1 MPADRDELV
10 PGPAYPMGAPHHR
23 DTHETEVAAARRMTP
38 LLRGCQGAVV
48 VALRAHP
55 AGLTTCELCE
65 QPDLVRYDR
74 LTVGARVTELQ
85 NHGWVRASGFKRK
98 SWREQDMNVWVLC
111 DPLPTTAPP
120 QTGGSY
126 QPATM
131 LSPDFGG
138 QAFLWWRP
146 EIADR
151 DLKLMNEAG
160 VNWVKQAFAWE
171 TIEGAGKG

>member
-120 QTGGSY
+120 QRRRGPKHHHDAARCDSCAALVRGGESR
-126 QPATM
+126 QGR
-131 LSPDFGG
+131 LF
-138 QAFLWWRP
+138 
-146 EIADR
+146 
-151 DLKLMNEAG
+151 
-160 VNWVKQAFAWE
+160 
-171 TIEGAGKG
+171 